1 MAAPYVPLRIFS
13 SYTMLEGAIEPKAVA
28 KQAKRLDFPA
38 AAVTDRNGLYAAM
51 AFTEACREAG
61 VQPIV
66 GTFLAIARPGPQPAL
81 DWLALYAQNDKGYDN
96 LCSLVSEAHL
106 GRPVEEPAHVLLEAL
121 AGRTEGLIAL
131 TGGGEG
137 ALARLLAAEQTKA
150 AGEML
155 ESLVQLFPSR
165 LYVELSRRGD
175 AVEQA
180 AEADLIDLAY
190 AHDLPLVATNPACFA
205 EPHFH
210 AAHDAML
217 CIAQSSQIDRDDRA
231 RSSPEAWM
239 KPAAAM
245 RELFGDLP
253 EAIANSAVVAR
264 RCAFGAPRRKP
275 ILPSIAGDTQGEAE
289 QLRRDARAGLAA
301 RLEKYV
307 APGEAGTS
315 VFPGESRG
323 PEAGDVAGSESDLGP
338 GFRRGTEGVTEG
350 VRGTAEV
357 GLEETASLL
366 PGESRGPE
374 ADDMPGSDSDPGP
387 GLRRGTEGAG
397 PDVAALEER
406 FPDYFTR
413 LEYEIEIIV
422 GMGFAGYFLIVADFI
437 KWAKENDIPVG
448 PGRGSGAGS
457 VVAWALTITDLDPL
471 RLGLLFER
479 FLNPERVSMPDFDID
494 FCETRRGEVIR
505 YVQRRYGTD
514 KVAQIIT
521 FGKLKARAVLKD
533 TGRVL
538 QMPYGQ
544 VDRLAKL
551 IPNHPTDPWTLER
564 ALNGVSELAADYKND
579 ADIRRLFD
587 LAMKLEGLP
596 RHSSTHAAG
605 VVIGDRPLDQLVPL
619 YRDPRSDMPVTQFDM
634 KYVEAAGL
642 IKFDFLGLKT
652 LSVLQKAVRMLA
664 KRGVA
669 VDLDR
674 LAWDDPA
681 VFALLQRGDT
691 VGIFQFESEGM
702 RRTLAAVKPTC
713 FEDIIALNALYR
725 PGPMDN
731 IPMFGARKNGREIE
745 YPHPMLEDVL
755 KETYGVFVYQE
766 QVMEAAKVLA
776 GFSLGEADL
785 LRRAMG
791 KKIQAEMDAQRERF
805 VTGCAANHIARP
817 KANELFDLIDKFA
830 GYGFNKSHAAA
841 YALVAYQTLWLKA
854 HHPVEFYAASMCFDM
869 HQTDKLAI
877 FVDDMRRM
885 GVPCLPPSINASEAE
900 FAVEAIDN
908 SPSPSGCGATKA
920 RPGDEPPPYG
930 FGVGAVEVE
939 DSSPVI
945 ARETSPTPT
954 PPLKERGLGVRYA
967 LGALKGVGEK
977 AMEQLV
983 DERRANGRFLS
994 LDDFAERIDPRL
1006 LNRRQLESLAG
1017 GGAFDALAPNRASIF
1032 AAAETILAHAA
1043 SAADARASGQGGL
1056 FGGAGDAQVPPI
1068 RMPTAAAWT
1077 MAQAMAA
1084 EKEAFGFYFSAHP
1097 VDRYR
1102 HLAEAHGAKSF
1113 ADLAALPAAAEGG
1126 RTGAVMA
1133 GLIEE
1138 TRWRTSARGRRYLM
1152 ATCSDASGQ
1161 FAATIFDDDAAA
1173 RVEEA
1178 AKAGGCALLNVELDR
1193 RPGEEAPRVTIRSLQ
1208 PFESLS
1214 KRTRLQLEVEVA
1226 DEEAVRRLAAALA
1239 GDRGGSGELRL
1250 RVTLA
1255 QGEAELVLGRDFVL
1269 DAELAARIERVEG
1282 VVAVR
1287 LAVAPAP
1294 RLALVS

>member
-28 KQAKRLDFPA
+28 KQAKKLDFPA

-51 AFTEACREAG
+51 AFTEACRDEG

-66 GTFLAIARPGPQPAL
+66 GTMLAVARPGPQAAL
-81 DWLALYAQNDKGYDN
+81 DWLALYAQNDRGYDN
-96 LCSLVSEAHL
+96 LCALVSQAHL
-106 GRPVEEPAHVLLEAL
+106 GRPVEDPAHVTLEAL
-121 AGRTEGLIAL
+121 EGRTDGLIAL

-137 ALARLLAAEQTKA
+137 ALARLLAAEQKNA
-150 AGEML
+150 ADEML
-155 ESLVQLFPSR
+155 RRLVVLFPNR

-175 AVEQA
+175 AVEQQ
-180 AEADLIDLAY
+180 AEAALIDLAY
-190 AHDLPLVATNPACFA
+190 AHHLPLVATNPASFA

-217 CIAQSSQIDRDDRA
+217 CIAQSSQIDRDDRT

-239 KPAAAM
+239 KPAVDM
-245 RELFGDLP
+245 RALFRDLP
-253 EAIANSAVVAR
+253 EAIENTSVVAR
-264 RCAFGAPRRKP
+264 RCAFGAPKRKP
-275 ILPSIAGDTQGEAE
+275 ILPSIAGDKEGEAE
-289 QLRRDARAGLAA
+289 QLRRDAREG
-301 RLEKYV
+301 LEKRLADYPELTPQDRQAYV
-307 APGEAGTS
+307 
-315 VFPGESRG
+315 
-323 PEAGDVAGSESDLGP
+323 
-338 GFRRGTEGVTEG
+338 
-350 VRGTAEV
+350 
-357 GLEETASLL
+357 
-366 PGESRGPE
+366 
-374 ADDMPGSDSDPGP
+374 
-387 GLRRGTEGAG
+387 
-397 PDVAALEER
+397 
-406 FPDYFTR
+406 TR
-413 LEYEIEIIV
+413 LDYEIDVIV
-422 GMGFAGYFLIVADFI
+422 GMGFPGYFLIVADFI
-437 KWAKENDIPVG
+437 KWAKENGIPVG

-457 VVAWALTITDLDPL
+457 VVAWSLTITDLDPL

-505 YVQRRYGTD
+505 YVQQRYGTD

-564 ALNGVSELAADYKND
+564 ALNGVSELAAEYKND

-642 IKFDFLGLKT
+642 VKFDFLGLKT
-652 LSVLQKAVRMLA
+652 LSVLQKAVQMLA
-664 KRGVA
+664 KRGVE

-674 LAWDDPA
+674 LAWDDSE
-681 VFALLQRGDT
+681 VYDLLKRGET
-691 VGIFQFESEGM
+691 VGVFQLESEGM

-713 FEDIIALNALYR
+713 FEDIIALVSLYR

-731 IPMFGARKNGREIE
+731 IPSFGARKNGREPIQ
-745 YPHPMLEDVL
+745 YPHPMLENVL
-755 KETYGVFVYQE
+755 KETYGIFVYQE

-776 GFSLGEADL
+776 GYSLGEADL

-791 KKIQAEMDAQRERF
+791 KKIKAEMDAQRAGF
-805 VTGCAANHIARP
+805 VAGCQRVNGIPAG

-841 YALVAYQTLWLKA
+841 YALVAYQTAWLKA

-877 FVDDMRRM
+877 FVEDMRRM
-885 GVPCLPPSINASEAE
+885 EVACLAPSINASEAE
-900 FAVEAIDN
+900 FAVEQA
-908 SPSPSGCGATKA
+908 G
-920 RPGDEPPPYG
+920 E
-930 FGVGAVEVE
+930 
-939 DSSPVI
+939 
-945 ARETSPTPT
+945 
-954 PPLKERGLGVRYA
+954 GLAVRYA

-983 DERRANGRFLS
+983 EERRANGRFRS

-1006 LNRRQLESLAG
+1006 LNRRQLESLAA
-1017 GGAFDALAPNRASIF
+1017 GGAFDELSPNRASVF

-1043 SAADARASGQGGL
+1043 SAAEARTSGQGGL
-1056 FGGAGDAQVPPI
+1056 FGGGESNVVPI

-1077 MAQAMAA
+1077 MAQSMAG

-1102 HLAEAHGAKSF
+1102 HLAEAHGARSF
-1113 ADLAALPAAAEGG
+1113 AALGALPASAEGG
-1126 RTGAVMA
+1126 RTPGVMA
-1133 GLIEE
+1133 GLIEDA
-1138 TRWRTSARGRRYLM
+1138 RWRTSARGRRYLM
-1152 ATCSDASGQ
+1152 ATCSDSSGQ
-1161 FAATIFDDDAAA
+1161 FIATVFDDDAAA

-1178 AKAGGCALLNVELDR
+1178 AKSGGCALLNVELDR

-1208 PFESLS
+1208 MFESLS
-1214 KRTRLQLEVEVA
+1214 KRTRLQLEVEVEDA
-1226 DEEAVRRLAAALA
+1226 ETVRRLAAALA
-1239 GDRGGSGELRL
+1239 NDRGGSGELRL
-1250 RVTLA
+1250 RVKLD
-1255 QGEAELVLGRDFVL
+1255 QGEAELVLGRDFLL
-1269 DAELAARIERVEG
+1269 DAELAARIERIDG
-1282 VVAVR
+1282 VTAVR